1 MSMVGSFAMVTSTG
15 KIQQQQQQQINN
27 HNELLQT
34 QMLVNIGPIV
44 LL

>member
-15 KIQQQQQQQINN
+15 KIQQQQQQINN